1 MEGHA
6 FGRCDCLFP
15 RRMYTLVF
23 VTVWNDAAYAERLS
37 HANWLANTAVL
48 MHLNERATGD
58 PARDW
63 LSSWAHRW
71 FVGEDLR
78 VLVLGCGEGWLERA
92 VAGWPF
98 VARIDAVDF
107 AEHAVARAREAGRGI
122 AKLQYGVVDMNR
134 DVLEANAY
142 DVVVAHSV
150 LHHVENLEHAYAQID
165 QCMRADATLVV
176 SEYVG
181 PNRFQYGDD
190 VLSMINAL
198 LKALPEE
205 LRRPFETRTRPT
217 VEEMIANDPTEA
229 VRAEELIAFTERF
242 FDVRER
248 KNIGGTILQ
257 HLLYDIVQNFR
268 FDDPRERSLLEM
280 LCTIEAMLVDSGR
293 VPCDFVLMA
302 ARKKGSRV
310 KRARRALSP
319 RAEGAGDVERDPL
332 GRVGGR
338 QSAVGSGGAPLN
350 HHHLRL
356 LRLALLSQQ
365 SRRANLFEENA
376 FLSLRERFRAR
387 GVDAFDWLLANA
399 PRDPA
404 IRGLLE
410 TAATL
415 ARA

>member
-1 MEGHA
+1 M
-6 FGRCDCLFP
+6 
-15 RRMYTLVF
+15 
-23 VTVWNDAAYAERLS
+23 TVWNDASYAERLS
-37 HANWLANTAVL
+37 HANWMANTAVL

-71 FVGEDLR
+71 FVGDNLR

-122 AKLQYGVVDMNR
+122 AKIEYGVVDLNR
-134 DVLEANAY
+134 DELPANAY

-150 LHHVENLEHAYAQID
+150 LHHVEHLEHAYAQIER
-165 QCMRADATLVV
+165 CMRPEATLVV

-190 VLSMINAL
+190 VLAMINAL
-198 LKALPEE
+198 LQALPEG
-205 LRRPFETRTRPT
+205 LRRPFEERLRPT

-229 VRAEELIAFTERF
+229 VRSEELIAFTERC

-257 HLLYDIVQNFR
+257 HLLYDIVENFR

-280 LCTIEAMLVDSGR
+280 LCTVEAMLVDSGR
-293 VPCDFVLMA
+293 IPCDFVLLA

-310 KRARRALSP
+310 KRANRPLPRRG
-319 RAEGAGDVERDPL
+319 EGAADVERDPL
-332 GRVGGR
+332 RRVGGR
-338 QSAVGSGGAPLN
+338 RSAVGSGKTPLDR
-350 HHHLRL
+350 HHLRL

-365 SRRANLFEENA
+365 PHRANLFEESA

-387 GVDAFDWLLANA
+387 GSDAFDWLLANA
-399 PRDPA
+399 PHDPA
-404 IRGLLE
+404 VRGLLE